1 MVDVLDC
8 ICVVGSVACQH
19 HDFGDGMAT
28 WFISGASSGIGA
40 ELARQLAARG
50 DDVAVAARRRE
61 RLEDLQAELADT
73 PGEVTVHE
81 LDVTDHDAV
90 EAVMRDADQTHRGI
104 DVVVANAG
112 IGSGGRIG
120 SGHHDA
126 SAAVVATNLVGV
138 MSQAEVALALMAP
151 RGQGQIVLVSS
162 VAASRGLPGTTAAY
176 SATKAAVS
184 RLGESLRTQLRG
196 SGIAVTTVC
205 PGYIVSEMT
214 QGVPDFMKTDTISAV
229 ASMVAAID
237 RRSRVVY
244 IPRWWRPVAAVLKVV
259 PSSVVQRFV

>member
-1 MVDVLDC
+1 MVDDLDC
-8 ICVVGSVACQH
+8 IRGVESVACR
-19 HDFGDGMAT
+19 HDEFGDGMAT

-61 RLEDLQAELADT
+61 RLDDLQADLAHE
-73 PGEVTVHE
+73 PGEVSVHE

-90 EAVMRDADQTHRGI
+90 ESVMRDVDQTHGGI
-104 DVVVANAG
+104 DVLVANAG

-120 SGHHDA
+120 SGRHDA

-151 RGQGQIVLVSS
+151 RGHGQIVLVSS

-176 SATKAAVS
+176 SASKAAVS

-214 QGVPDFMKTDTISAV
+214 EGVPDFMKTDTTSAV
-229 ASMVAAID
+229 AAMIAAID

-244 IPRWWRPVAAVLKVV
+244 IPWWWRPLAGVLKVV
-259 PSSVVQRFV
+259 PSFVVQRFV